1 MSNTPD
7 LPPPVPPTVIPPVV
21 ATLDPD
27 LANAYLAGVPGVVQ
41 AVANG
46 MTTNA
51 MIVNDLIRTGASM
64 AGMPSA
70 IVQMVSERQKEIDAQ
85 REVENERV
93 RKLAAGVLGA
103 AMVATNANAGMYY
116 GGEAPSRDY
125 VTNPPSSAE
134 FSLMNDAEKALW
146 RAGVLAIT
154 ADRWANLSTE
164 QRNQTTTLA
173 VQDAQETGQK
183 VGLTMG
189 QLLAR
194 ARDDAELGAD
204 GIERLKALKAV
215 NKNVDDWLASNPG
228 KTVQDYAEYLA
239 CTNTGLS
246 DAQKR
251 YAVEAFG
258 IKDASS
264 DAERARAASEPA
276 MNAAATGQI
285 AEQLASTQ
293 EIVGATQK
301 STEKLA
307 AIAVAQE
314 TPGLN
319 GSVPVAPAATT
330 AVVEGD
336 NAMMGGRASSSEQ
349 IRAAGTDNLAAG
361 ATVDTQVA
369 KAELQTARPDDY
381 GNEDTAPRK
390 PSIVASNLGNGPDS
404 KLAQLGAPA
413 EAANDPKAP
422 VAEPE
427 RPRVASLSQGMGA

>member
-85 REVENERV
+85 RERV
-93 RKLAAGVLGA
+93 GKLVASAVGLGLMAASIPA
-103 AMVATNANAGMYY
+103 AAEDAATSSSATAD
-116 GGEAPSRDY
+116 RDMWRN
-125 VTNPPSSAE
+125 VSSAE
-134 FSLMNDAEKALW
+134 LAQMSYAQWSGLTEGQKKGLIDETVDRADGAMTKAGGCL
-146 RAGVLAIT
+146 REVVDKIT
-154 ADRWANLSTE
+154 ADSKEKNLSTDATNDRI
-164 QRNQTTTLA
+164 RNILTA
-173 VQDAQETGQK
+173 VTQPWNDQGLDLKTPEGRAGAQANIDKLPPEDRQLAQEALSAYTS
-183 VGLTMG
+183 VSHADA
-189 QLLAR
+189 AR
-194 ARDDAELGAD
+194 
-204 GIERLKALKAV
+204 
-215 NKNVDDWLASNPG
+215 
-228 KTVQDYAEYLA
+228 T
-239 CTNTGLS
+239 
-246 DAQKR
+246 
-251 YAVEAFG
+251 
-258 IKDASS
+258 DAST
-264 DAERARAASEPA
+264 AARPETDDRSKHANVTSAHGHIAKVEQNVVSLHAAPDVSTAAPIAADTDREKLEGA
-276 MNAAATGQI
+276 RLANDGEQQRLNAARL
-285 AEQLASTQ
+285 AEQS
-293 EIVGATQK
+293 
-301 STEKLA
+301 
-307 AIAVAQE
+307 
-314 TPGLN
+314 
-319 GSVPVAPAATT
+319 
-330 AVVEGD
+330 
-336 NAMMGGRASSSEQ
+336 
-349 IRAAGTDNLAAG
+349 AG

-404 KLAQLGAPA
+404 RLAQLGAPA